1 MAVKIKQKNWS
12 NAQRFGRLERVVSQL
27 FVAVADLEKRLAKID
42 GGIEIENN
50 EQKSDTKESK

>member
-27 FVAVADLEKRLAKID
+27 FVAVADLEKRVAKLD
-42 GGIEIENN
+42 GGIETNKD
-50 EQKSDTKESK
+50 EQKSDNKESK

>member
-27 FVAVADLEKRLAKID
+27 FVAVADIEKRLAKLD
-42 GGIEIENN
+42 GGIEINKD
-50 EQKSDTKESK
+50 EQKSSDKKSK

>member
-27 FVAVADLEKRLAKID
+27 FVAVADIEKRLAKLD
-42 GGIEIENN
+42 GGIEINKD
-50 EQKSDTKESK
+50 EQKQDTTEGK

>member
-27 FVAVADLEKRLAKID
+27 FVAVADLEKRVAKLD
-42 GGIEIENN
+42 GGIEIEDN
-50 EQKSDTKESK
+50 EQKSDNKESK

>member
-27 FVAVADLEKRLAKID
+27 FVAVADLEKRVAELD
-42 GGIEIENN
+42 GGIEINKD
-50 EQKSDTKESK
+50 EQKQDTTESK

>member
-27 FVAVADLEKRLAKID
+27 FVAVADLEKRVAKLD
-42 GGIEIENN
+42 GGIEINKD
-50 EQKSDTKESK
+50 EQKSSNEKSK

>member
-27 FVAVADLEKRLAKID
+27 FVAVADIEKRLAKLD
-42 GGIEIENN
+42 GGIEINKD
-50 EQKSDTKESK
+50 EQKQDTTESK

>member
-27 FVAVADLEKRLAKID
+27 FVAVADIEKRLAKLD
-42 GGIEIENN
+42 GGIEIKKN
-50 EQKSDTKESK
+50 DKEERGKPQG

>member
-27 FVAVADLEKRLAKID
+27 FVAVTDLEKRLAKLD

-50 EQKSDTKESK
+50 EQKSDNKESK

>member
-1 MAVKIKQKNWS
+1 MAIKLKQKNWS

-27 FVAVADLEKRLAKID
+27 FVAVADLEKRVAKLD

>member
-27 FVAVADLEKRLAKID
+27 FVAVTDLEKRVAELD

-50 EQKSDTKESK
+50 EQKSDNKESK

>member
-27 FVAVADLEKRLAKID
+27 FVAVADLEKRLAKLD
-42 GGIEIENN
+42 GGIDINDN
-50 EQKSDTKESK
+50 TKEDEKSK

>member
-27 FVAVADLEKRLAKID
+27 FVAVADLEKRVTELD
-42 GGIEIENN
+42 GGIEINKDEKK
-50 EQKSDTKESK
+50 QDTTESK

>member
-27 FVAVADLEKRLAKID
+27 FVAVADLEKRVAELD
-42 GGIEIENN
+42 GGIEINKD
-50 EQKSDTKESK
+50 EQKRDTKESK

>member
-27 FVAVADLEKRLAKID
+27 FVAVADIEKRLAKLD
-42 GGIEIENN
+42 GGIEINKD
-50 EQKSDTKESK
+50 EQKSSDEKSK

>member
-27 FVAVADLEKRLAKID
+27 FVAVADLEKRVAKLD
-42 GGIEIENN
+42 GGIETNKD
-50 EQKSDTKESK
+50 EQKSDTKKSK

>member
-27 FVAVADLEKRLAKID
+27 FVAVADLEKRVAELD
-42 GGIEIENN
+42 GGIEINKDEKK
-50 EQKSDTKESK
+50 QDTKESK

>member
-27 FVAVADLEKRLAKID
+27 FVAVADLEKRVAKLD
-42 GGIEIENN
+42 GGIEINKD
-50 EQKSDTKESK
+50 EQKSSDEKSK

>member
-27 FVAVADLEKRLAKID
+27 FVAVADIEIRLAYLD
-42 GGIEIENN
+42 GGIEINKD
-50 EQKSDTKESK
+50 EQKSSDKKSK

>member
-27 FVAVADLEKRLAKID
+27 FVAVADIEKRLAKLD
-42 GGIEIENN
+42 GGIEINKD
-50 EQKSDTKESK
+50 EQKSSNEKSK